1 MGKLI
6 SSFKYTLVLL
16 FTICLNTSIAST
28 LRIATPFLVA
38 DPDNPYQGMTMPSAL
53 SSQIIYDPLVIIN
66 KNGSVEPWL
75 LTSWTSDNA
84 YEWNLTVREGVKFSN
99 NTNLTS
105 SSLVQSIEHM
115 QTVLG
120 KTETVGR
127 SFENID
133 KAFIVSEY
141 ELKVFLKEP
150 DPVFPLKLSIWRLP
164 EPQSW
169 KVRRNDPQAY
179 SPGTGAYKLFSKQ
192 PGRVVYEEN
201 ALAWNK
207 PFYKKVILMHVPD
220 QTSRLQAFIAGG
232 VDISLQ
238 IGVGDELSV
247 KSIKG
252 NIISRATTRVAYL
265 GFAKEHFKESALIHN
280 QKIRL
285 ALNYAVNRK
294 QIADILFNGYVSPTG
309 QLILPGAPG
318 YISSMKPFSFDIEKA
333 KSLLK
338 DAGYPNG
345 IELSARIAISGSD
358 EMLLY
363 QQIAADMLK
372 ANIKLNLKIGTLS
385 QMTQMLFSGDYKAE
399 IFSSFGRGLD
409 PLGDYR
415 HRSCLGKT
423 GTFPPYFCDKVS
435 LEYIKSARLSTS
447 FDEMNKLMKKVTLRE
462 KNNPLGIFLWPT
474 NPLDAIS
481 KDINATE
488 KYSKYYDFIPYH
500 LIKIK

>member
-6 SSFKYTLVLL
+6 SSFICILVSI
-16 FTICLNTSIAST
+16 FIICVNSSFAST
-28 LRIATPFLVA
+28 LRVATPFLVA

-75 LTSWTSDNA
+75 LTSWSSDNA
-84 YEWNLTVREGVKFSN
+84 YEWNLSVRKNVKFSDN
-99 NTNLTS
+99 SNLTS
-105 SSLVQSIEHM
+105 SSVVQSIEHM
-115 QTVLG
+115 QTILG

-133 KAFIVSEY
+133 KAVIVSEY
-141 ELKVFLKEP
+141 ELKVYLKQP
-150 DPVFPLKLSIWRLP
+150 DPVFPMKLSIWRLP
-164 EPQSW
+164 EPESW
-169 KVRRNDPQAY
+169 KSRRNDPQSY
-179 SPGTGAYKLFSKQ
+179 SSGTGAYKLASKQ
-192 PGRVVYEEN
+192 PGKVVYEEN
-201 ALAWNK
+201 PLAWNK
-207 PFYKKVILMHVPD
+207 PFYKKIILIHVPD
-220 QTSRLQAFIAGG
+220 QTSRLQAFVAGD

-247 KSIKG
+247 KSIQG
-252 NIISRATTRVAYL
+252 NIISRVTTRVAYL
-265 GFAKEHFKESALIHN
+265 GFAKEHFEENSLIHN
-280 QKIRL
+280 QNIRL
-285 ALNYAVNRK
+285 ALNYAVNRE
-294 QIADILFNGYVSPTG
+294 QIADILFNGYVLPTG

-318 YISSMKPFSFDIEKA
+318 YIPSMKPFPFDVEKA
-333 KSLLK
+333 KTLLK
-338 DAGYPNG
+338 GEGYPNG
-345 IELSARIAISGSD
+345 IVLSARIAISGSD

-399 IFSSFGRGLD
+399 VFSSFGRGLD

-423 GTFPPYFCDKVS
+423 GAFPPYFCDKIS
-435 LEYIKSARLSTS
+435 LEYIKSARLSNS
-447 FDEMNKLMKKVTLRE
+447 LKEMDELMKKVTNRE

-474 NPLDAIS
+474 VPLDAVSKNIHIS
-481 KDINATE
+481 DT
-488 KYSKYYDFIPYH
+488 YSTYYDFIPYH
-500 LIKIK
+500 LIMKK